1 MAHNN
6 VTQITSDTAQLVAY
20 QVGRVYALKV
30 KRFRVGK
37 AETKLNAL
45 WAKLAMQRAKFS
57 SSIRPY
63 ISVRPYTMPKELLRE
78 TAEVGGPRWRIG
90 WGGIS

>member
-6 VTQITSDTAQLVAY
+6 VPQITRETAKLVAY
-20 QVGRVYALKV
+20 QVGRAYAQ
-30 KRFRVGK
+30 K
-37 AETKLNAL
+37 AKHFSDEKADTRLNL
-45 WAKLAMQRAKFS
+45 LCAKLIMQPS
-57 SSIRPY
+57 S
-63 ISVRPYTMPKELLRE
+63 RPYTMPKKLLRE